1 MSYQPHDGVI
11 AAQYSDQ
18 LWRLNN
24 LYHIQDKQGKDVLFK
39 LNIFQQ
45 RFYDEMWY
53 LNCILKARQFGFC
66 LDPSTRVLT
75 ADLKWIEM
83 SKLRIGEEIVA
94 VDEYP
99 PGGRGSARKMRTAT
113 VQGVVEVYRKAYRIT
128 FDDGRE
134 VVCTG
139 KHPWLSKTGKT
150 NLDWRTIES
159 DSKKKL
165 RVGTKVKWIT
175 KPWSGQSY
183 EDGWFGGMLDG
194 EGSISK
200 RNTSAGV
207 NVSQRYGDVWDRM
220 LQYVDDNDYNHCVE
234 NDNNPERKS
243 KFGKQPIPKIAFGR
257 MDEMFKV
264 IGQTRPSRFLNN
276 HFWEGRDLPGKRN
289 GDVGWAEIVKIEEM
303 EEQTMIDLQTSTG
316 TYIAEGFVSHNTTF
330 IDLFILDSCIWNA
343 NTKGGIIAHKLEDA
357 QSIFTDKIQYPYRHL
372 PEGIKA
378 MSPVTTERANHYE
391 FGGMGAGSS
400 IRVSTSYRSGT
411 LQLLHVSEY
420 GKIAATR
427 PDKAKE
433 INTGAIEAVAKG
445 QMIFIESTAEGR
457 EGEFYDLVDEARQL
471 EDSGKELDEM
481 DFKFHFYA
489 WWENPEYTLNPAG
502 VAIPQKMHQYFEML
516 KESWGIEASPAQR
529 AWYVKKQKRLKD
541 DMKREYPST
550 ADEAFE
556 AVIDGSYYGEI
567 VKKLRVLGR
576 LKHVPYDPLLPVHTF
591 WDLGIN
597 DTTDI
602 IFFQQRGMERRIIDF
617 YENAGEGMAHYAR
630 IIGEKP
636 YVYGTHYFPHDVNSK
651 SLQTGKTLKSIA
663 ETMGIRPIKAIPRA
677 KNTEEVM
684 AGIENVRNLLAT
696 CWIDEE
702 KCAHLIK
709 AMESYRKE
717 WDDRLGTFKKT
728 PLHNW
733 ASNAADAMRTGAV
746 GLNSMTSI
754 SQSQVMPDAPPDY

>member
-1 MSYQPHDGVI
+1 MSYQPHDGVVI
-11 AAQYSDQ
+11 DQYSDQ

-53 LNCILKARQFGFC
+53 LNCILKARQFGF
-66 LDPSTRVLT
+66 
-75 ADLKWIEM
+75 
-83 SKLRIGEEIVA
+83 
-94 VDEYP
+94 
-99 PGGRGSARKMRTAT
+99 
-113 VQGVVEVYRKAYRIT
+113 
-128 FDDGRE
+128 
-134 VVCTG
+134 
-139 KHPWLSKTGKT
+139 
-150 NLDWRTIES
+150 
-159 DSKKKL
+159 
-165 RVGTKVKWIT
+165 
-175 KPWSGQSY
+175 
-183 EDGWFGGMLDG
+183 
-194 EGSISK
+194 
-200 RNTSAGV
+200 
-207 NVSQRYGDVWDRM
+207 
-220 LQYVDDNDYNHCVE
+220 
-234 NDNNPERKS
+234 
-243 KFGKQPIPKIAFGR
+243 
-257 MDEMFKV
+257 
-264 IGQTRPSRFLNN
+264 
-276 HFWEGRDLPGKRN
+276 
-289 GDVGWAEIVKIEEM
+289 
-303 EEQTMIDLQTSTG
+303 
-316 TYIAEGFVSHNTTF
+316 TTF

-372 PEGIKA
+372 PEAIKA

-391 FGGMGAGSS
+391 FGGMGEGSS

-457 EGEFYDLVDEARQL
+457 EGEFYDLVEEARHMQ
-471 EDSGKELDEM
+471 DSGKDLDEM

-489 WWENPEYTLNPAG
+489 WWENPEYALNPAG

-516 KESWGIEASPAQR
+516 HESWGIATSSSQR

-576 LKHVPYDPLLPVHTF
+576 LKAVPYDPLLPVHTF

-630 IIGEKP
+630 ILGDKP

-677 KNTEEVM
+677 KNNEEVM

-709 AMESYRKE
+709 ALEAYRKD